1 MTEPLF
7 IFFVFL
13 WHLEWKKKSRQH
25 NTLFGFTQ
33 ILATMVA
40 EKSELNVFL
49 TPKPVYNPF

>member
-1 MTEPLF
+1 L
-7 IFFVFL
+7 
-13 WHLEWKKKSRQH
+13 HLEWKKKSRQH

-40 EKSELNVFL
+40 EKSELNVFF